1 MCMQQQSDL
10 DHAGERQTPFL
21 LAILHRKVADTGQYP
36 RKGCQHSRKTANSWY
51 PASTAI
57 PAAHPGHVSAVGK
70 IDAVSERPARVERTR
85 YEDVGHGIQVPIT
98 KSAGPQ
104 DPKLIA
110 QTVII
115 ASFTRRHLFW
125 RNSST

>member
-1 MCMQQQSDL
+1 MQVQSDL

-36 RKGCQHSRKTANSWY
+36 RKGRQHSRKTANSWY

-85 YEDVGHGIQVPIT
+85 YEDVGHGIQVPVR
-98 KSAGPQ
+98 KSPGPQ

-115 ASFTRRHLFW
+115 ASSPGQHLFW
-125 RNSST
+125 CNSST

>member
-1 MCMQQQSDL
+1 MQVQSDL
-10 DHAGERQTPFL
+10 DHARNGKLPFYRRSCI
-21 LAILHRKVADTGQYP
+21 AR
-36 RKGCQHSRKTANSWY
+36 SRT
-51 PASTAI
+51 PASIREKAVSTVERRPI
-57 PAAHPGHVSAVGK
+57 RGIVQVPRFRRHPGHVSAVGK
-70 IDAVSERPARVERTR
+70 IDAAPDRMASVGRTR

-115 ASFTRRHLFW
+115 ASFTRQHLFW